1 MILVLSNLADE
12 AAAGFV
18 RRFPAG
24 AACLVTA
31 SDFHQSVRAAVSVSD
46 FSASEITL
54 GGTPLTAGQIRGV
67 VATIPWFLPQEFYYI
82 EPADRDYVCAEMSAF
97 LIYFLSGLACKKL
110 NPPSPRRLTGLGLH
124 RLEWLRVAA
133 RCGVPVWPVRTK
145 NGVPLPPGDSQELQ
159 PVRSTIVGGDVVGAG
174 GPDRT
179 KSTTI
184 CGRSP
189 GPSPCPIC
197 PATLSPAMA
206 ATFFSS
212 SWNPF
217 RTFPARKTVKPWSGI

>member
-174 GPDRT
+174 GPDQINDYMRAL
-179 KSTTI
+179 SRAFAMPYLSGHFVSRN
-184 CGRSP
+184 GRDFFLVELESVP
-189 GPSPCPIC
+189 D
-197 PATLSPAMA
+197 LSRPENCEAMVRYL
-206 ATFFSS
+206 
-212 SWNPF
+212 N
-217 RTFPARKTVKPWSGI
+217 

>member
-1 MILVLSNLADE
+1 LILVLSNLADE

-24 AACLVTA
+24 TACLVTA

-124 RLEWLRVAA
+124 RLEWLRAAA
-133 RCGVPVWPVRTK
+133 RCGVPVWPGRTK
-145 NGVPLPPGDSQELQ
+145 NGVPLPPDDAPGLE
-159 PVRSTIVGGDVVGAG
+159 PVRSTIVGGEVVGAG
-174 GPDRT
+174 GPDQIT
-179 KSTTI
+179 
-184 CGRSP
+184 GYMQ
-189 GPSPCPIC
+189 
-197 PATLSPAMA
+197 ALS
-206 ATFFSS
+206 
-212 SWNPF
+212 
-217 RTFPARKTVKPWSGI
+217 RTFAMPYLSGHFVSRNGRDFFLVELESVPDLSRPENCEAMVRYLN